1 MKIKI
6 AFLLI
11 FSFLTIKSF
20 SQEHDVA
27 KIQGTILFSK
37 KGISDIHIV
46 NLSNYLGTI
55 SNDLGLFEIT
65 CKLNDTLL
73 FSSIEFETKKIKI
86 NHNHIKNKSIF
97 VEMTPQVTAL
107 NEVFLKGL
115 TGNLAYDSKNNPTLK
130 SPKHNFAIK
139 PNDFNKKLAPDI
151 HGFKDAPFAGPA
163 SFKPLPATAI
173 IPNFQLEKELKLKRE
188 LARKKNFPIAIRNN
202 LGMDFFTKNLKI
214 PEDKIDHFLDY
225 CEYRNII
232 NLYHKNELLQLIE
245 ILTEESISYNLLK
258 N

>member
-6 AFLLI
+6 AFLLTI
-11 FSFLTIKSF
+11 AFLAIKSF
-20 SQEHDVA
+20 GQDNNSVII
-27 KIQGTILFSK
+27 KGLILSSE
-37 KGISDIHIV
+37 KGLPDIHIV
-46 NLSNYLGTI
+46 NLTSYLGTI
-55 SNDLGLFEIT
+55 SNDNGEFEIV

-73 FSSIEFETKKIKI
+73 FSSIEFETKKIKVTK
-86 NHNHIKNKSIF
+86 NHIKNKSIS
-97 VEMTPQVTAL
+97 VKMNPQITAL

-130 SPKHNFAIK
+130 LPKHNFVIK
-139 PNDFNKKLAPDI
+139 PNDLSRTLAPDT

-163 SFKPLPATAI
+163 GFKPLPATAI

-202 LGMDFFTKNLKI
+202 LGIEFFTIKLKI
-214 PEDKIDHFLDY
+214 PEEKIDHFLAY
-225 CEYRNII
+225 CEYRNIV

-245 ILTEESISYNLLK
+245 ILTEESISYNQLK
-258 N
+258 D